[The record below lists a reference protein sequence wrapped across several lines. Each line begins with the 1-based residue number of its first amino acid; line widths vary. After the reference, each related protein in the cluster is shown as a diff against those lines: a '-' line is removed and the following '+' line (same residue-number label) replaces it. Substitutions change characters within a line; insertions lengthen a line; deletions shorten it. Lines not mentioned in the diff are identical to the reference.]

1 MAGSIYTVAQINSYI
16 KNMFTQDYLLGAV
29 SVKGEVSN
37 CRYHASGHIYFTLKD
52 KQSAISCVMF
62 AGSRKGLSFSLKEGM
77 QVVVSGRV
85 DTYERDGK
93 YQLYANRIVE
103 DGIGDLYQRFRLL
116 KSQLEEEGLFAE
128 EYKRPLPAKVRILG
142 VVTAETGAAIR
153 DIISVAKNRDPYI
166 QIVLYPAK
174 VQGEGAAET
183 IAAGIEALAEYGV
196 DVIIAGRG
204 GGSIEDLWAF
214 NEEIVA
220 RAIFNSPIPVISA
233 VGHETDVTIADYV
246 ADVRAETPSAAAAL
260 ATMDVRSLIRELD
273 SDVVRLGNLMQSKI
287 YMCRLRLESYYKS
300 LTVNSPRHR
309 LNNTK
314 TELLYMEDKLGLAMR
329 RALEDYSGRLRIL
342 AAGLSGL
349 SPLDKLSQGYSYT
362 ECHGVNISSINKVK
376 SGDEISIY
384 VKDGRIDAVVTDTSE
399 VERQIRTAAG
409 S

>member
-116 KSQLEEEGLFAE
+116 KSQLEEEGLLAE
-128 EYKRPLPAKVRILG
+128 EYKRPLPAKVRTLG

-273 SDVVRLGNLMQSKI
+273 SDVARLTNLMQSKI
-287 YMCRLRLESYYKS
+287 DVCRLKVESYYKS

-314 TELLYMEDKLGLAMR
+314 TELLYMEDKLGIVMR
-329 RALEDYSGRLRIL
+329 RALEEYSGRLGIL
-342 AAGLSGL
+342 AARLSGL

-376 SGDEISIY
+376 AGDEVSIY

>member
-116 KSQLEEEGLFAE
+116 KSQLEEEGLLAE

-342 AAGLSGL
+342 AAGLNGL

-362 ECHGVNISSINKVK
+362 ECKGVNISSVHKLK

>member
-116 KSQLEEEGLFAE
+116 KSQLEEEGLLAE
-128 EYKRPLPAKVRILG
+128 EYKRPLPAKVRTLG

-220 RAIFNSPIPVISA
+220 RAIFNSPIPIISA

-273 SDVVRLGNLMQSKI
+273 SDVARLTNLMQSKI
-287 YMCRLRLESYYKS
+287 DVCRLKVESYYKS

-314 TELLYMEDKLGLAMR
+314 TELLYMEDKLGIVMR
-329 RALEDYSGRLRIL
+329 RALEEYSGRLGIL
-342 AAGLSGL
+342 AARLSGL

-376 SGDEISIY
+376 AGDEVSIY

>member
-1 MAGSIYTVAQINSYI
+1 MYTVAQINSYI

-128 EYKRPLPAKVRILG
+128 DYKRPLPAKVRILG

-166 QIVLYPAK
+166 QRVLYPAK

-287 YMCRLRLESYYKS
+287 YMCRLRVESYYKS

-342 AAGLSGL
+342 AAELSGL

-362 ECHGVNISSINKVK
+362 ECKGVNISSVHKLK

>member
-1 MAGSIYTVAQINSYI
+1 
-16 KNMFTQDYLLGAV
+16 
-29 SVKGEVSN
+29 
-37 CRYHASGHIYFTLKD
+37 
-52 KQSAISCVMF
+52 
-62 AGSRKGLSFSLKEGM
+62 M

-93 YQLYANRIVE
+93 YQLYANLIVE

-116 KSQLEEEGLFAE
+116 KSALEEEGLFAE
-128 EYKRPLPAKVRILG
+128 EYKRPLPAKVRTLG

-273 SDVVRLGNLMQSKI
+273 SDVARLTNLMQSKI
-287 YMCRLRLESYYKS
+287 DVCRLKVESYYKS

-314 TELLYMEDKLGLAMR
+314 TELLYMEDKLGIVMR
-329 RALEDYSGRLRIL
+329 RALEEYSGRLGIL
-342 AAGLSGL
+342 AARLSGL

-376 SGDEISIY
+376 AGDEVSIY
-384 VKDGRIDAVVTDTSE
+384 VKDGRIDAVVTEVSE
-399 VERQIRTAAG
+399 VSR
-409 S
+409 

>member
-37 CRYHASGHIYFTLKD
+37 CKYHASGHIYFTLKD

-93 YQLYANRIVE
+93 YQLYANLIVE

-116 KSQLEEEGLFAE
+116 KSALEEEGLFAE
-128 EYKRPLPAKVRILG
+128 EYKRPLPAKVRTLG

-183 IAAGIEALAEYGV
+183 IAAYGV

-273 SDVVRLGNLMQSKI
+273 SDVARLTNLMQSKI
-287 YMCRLRLESYYKS
+287 DVCRLKVESYYKS

-314 TELLYMEDKLGLAMR
+314 TELLYMEDKLGIVMR
-329 RALEDYSGRLRIL
+329 RALEEYSGRLGIL
-342 AAGLSGL
+342 AARLSGL

-376 SGDEISIY
+376 AGDEVSIY
-384 VKDGRIDAVVTDTSE
+384 VKDGRIDAVVTEVSE
-399 VERQIRTAAG
+399 VSR
-409 S
+409 

>member
-128 EYKRPLPAKVRILG
+128 DYKRPLPAKVRILG

-166 QIVLYPAK
+166 QRVLYPAK

-287 YMCRLRLESYYKS
+287 YMCRLRVESYYKS

-342 AAGLSGL
+342 AAELSGL

-362 ECHGVNISSINKVK
+362 ECKGVNISSVHKLK

>member
-128 EYKRPLPAKVRILG
+128 DYKRPLPAKVRILG

-183 IAAGIEALAEYGV
+183 ITAGIEALAEYGV

-287 YMCRLRLESYYKS
+287 YMCRLRVESYYKS

-342 AAGLSGL
+342 AAELSGL

-362 ECHGVNISSINKVK
+362 ECKGVNISSVHKLK

>member
-85 DTYERDGK
+85 DTYERDSK

-342 AAGLSGL
+342 AAGLNGL

-362 ECHGVNISSINKVK
+362 ECKGVNISSINKVK
-376 SGDEISIY
+376 AGDEISIY

>member
-287 YMCRLRLESYYKS
+287 YMCRLRVESYYKS

-314 TELLYMEDKLGLAMR
+314 TELLYMEDKLGIVMR
-329 RALEDYSGRLRIL
+329 RALEEYSGRLGIL
-342 AAGLSGL
+342 AARLSGL

-362 ECHGVNISSINKVK
+362 ECKGVNISSVHKLK

>member
-37 CRYHASGHIYFTLKD
+37 CKYHASGHIYFTLKD

-93 YQLYANRIVE
+93 YQLYANLIVRLSTLLRFATE
-103 DGIGDLYQRFRLL
+103 IKEMDINPLIANERGI
-116 KSQLEEEGLFAE
+116 FAVDE
-128 EYKRPLPAKVRILG
+128 EYKRPLPAKVRTLG

-273 SDVVRLGNLMQSKI
+273 SDVARLTNLMQSKI
-287 YMCRLRLESYYKS
+287 DVCRLKVESYYKS

-314 TELLYMEDKLGLAMR
+314 TELLYMEDKLGIVMR
-329 RALEDYSGRLRIL
+329 RALEEYSGRLGIL
-342 AAGLSGL
+342 AARLSGL

-376 SGDEISIY
+376 AGDEVSIY
-384 VKDGRIDAVVTDTSE
+384 VKDGRIDAVVTEVSE
-399 VERQIRTAAG
+399 VSR
-409 S
+409 

>member
-85 DTYERDGK
+85 DTYERDSK

-342 AAGLSGL
+342 AAGLNGL

-362 ECHGVNISSINKVK
+362 ECKGVNISSVHKLK

>member
-37 CRYHASGHIYFTLKD
+37 CKYHASGHIYFTLKD

-93 YQLYANRIVE
+93 YQLYANLIVE

-116 KSQLEEEGLFAE
+116 KSALEEEGLFAE
-128 EYKRPLPAKVRILG
+128 EYKRPLPVKVRTLG

-233 VGHETDVTIADYV
+233 VGHVTDVTIADYV

-273 SDVVRLGNLMQSKI
+273 SDVARLTNLMQSKI
-287 YMCRLRLESYYKS
+287 DVCRLKVESYYKS

-314 TELLYMEDKLGLAMR
+314 TELLYMEDKLGIVMR
-329 RALEDYSGRLRIL
+329 RALEEYSGRLGIL
-342 AAGLSGL
+342 AARLSGL

-376 SGDEISIY
+376 AGDEVSIY
-384 VKDGRIDAVVTDTSE
+384 VKDGRIDAVVTEVSE
-399 VERQIRTAAG
+399 VSR
-409 S
+409 